1 MSETHRPDG
10 TALDVPTHVLAYIA
24 ELEARVLELETRVR
38 ELETLPRISP
48 HPPRPTS
55 ETLAAS
61 RLAELYEIVSREP
74 PRP

>member
-24 ELEARVLELETRVR
+24 ELEARVRELETRVR
-38 ELETLPRISP
+38 ELETTQALPPRL
-48 HPPRPTS
+48 PRPTS
-55 ETLAAS
+55 ETLPAS
-61 RLAELYEIVSREP
+61 RLAELHEIASREP